1 MTAVNLNRAVR
12 GPVTAVPI
20 VAGKGVRLVA
30 DTENNRWLVE
40 ADETVLWNDTSW
52 ITAGDATAGTNSG
65 TLSEA
70 ITNFERIRIYYSRAR
85 LDSPSLPAQMLSE
98 YDCSTINGQGGLCL
112 ISAVFLPSD
121 RNSLR
126 MADTLLSFSGTTFT
140 ETDGGQCDL
149 TASSGSY
156 NKTKVFLH
164 PYKIVGI
171 NRISA

>member
-30 DTENNRWLVE
+30 DTENNRWVVE
-40 ADETVLWNDTSW
+40 ADETTLWSETGTSE
-52 ITAGDATAGTNSG
+52 IGEKKYAEY

-70 ITNFERIRIYYSRAR
+70 AEHFERIRLYFARGAGFYGEATLEVNPNSGHSKLATLNAYDTSFANMYIYFCAFT
-85 LDSPSLPAQMLSE
+85 LSSSKYTE
-98 YDCSTINGQGGLCL
+98 ISGGCGFYQVING
-112 ISAVFLPSD
+112 SS
-121 RNSLR
+121 
-126 MADTLLSFSGTTFT
+126 SGTTV
-140 ETDGGQCDL
+140 
-149 TASSGSY
+149 
-156 NKTKVFLH
+156 NKTGNWLH